1 MRNRLEVAKDLL
13 LESGALY
20 ISIDDNEAAYLKVMM
35 DEIFGR
41 ENFLAQI
48 AYERSGVSG
57 LGQGGSFLVNTHE
70 SILVYAKNKSQHT
83 TYNDRGLVK
92 LEQKDM
98 KRYNKILTHEGERK
112 EVTRFIAPSTKE
124 EVIVYQH
131 ENYEIESISMRDFD
145 KRKEEIQS
153 QYVEQFQNIFRN
165 TSVQKE
171 NEFQNKILNLCEE
184 GLYTADYKVSRGKNK
199 NKWITAYYLNQQVF
213 AWLKDT
219 ALIKDNNIFKTN
231 KLSQFWTHGAIP
243 KADLA
248 NEGGVNLRRGKKP
261 ENLLKRIID
270 IETQEGDIVL
280 DFFAGSGTTC
290 AVSHKMNRKYIGI
303 EQMNY
308 TEETTIERLKNVIK
322 GEQSG
327 VSKQLNW
334 QGGGSFVYAELYR
347 LNEAHLHA
355 IQSCTDNKEL
365 EQVINRMKQSAYLNF
380 KVDLEKVTTKNEDF
394 NLLSLDEQKDVLIQ
408 ALDMNQLYLNYSEI
422 EDSQYDI
429 SDSVKAFNHSFYQK
443 EGDMDE

>member
-1 MRNRLEVAKDLL
+1 
-13 LESGALY
+13 
-20 ISIDDNEAAYLKVMM
+20 
-35 DEIFGR
+35 
-41 ENFLAQI
+41 
-48 AYERSGVSG
+48 
-57 LGQGGSFLVNTHE
+57 
-70 SILVYAKNKSQHT
+70 
-83 TYNDRGLVK
+83 
-92 LEQKDM
+92 
-98 KRYNKILTHEGERK
+98 
-112 EVTRFIAPSTKE
+112 
-124 EVIVYQH
+124 
-131 ENYEIESISMRDFD
+131 
-145 KRKEEIQS
+145 
-153 QYVEQFQNIFRN
+153 
-165 TSVQKE
+165 
-171 NEFQNKILNLCEE
+171 
-184 GLYTADYKVSRGKNK
+184 
-199 NKWITAYYLNQQVF
+199 
-213 AWLKDT
+213 
-219 ALIKDNNIFKTN
+219 
-231 KLSQFWTHGAIP
+231 
-243 KADLA
+243 
-248 NEGGVNLRRGKKP
+248 
-261 ENLLKRIID
+261 
-270 IETQEGDIVL
+270 
-280 DFFAGSGTTC
+280 GSGTTC

-429 SDSVKAFNHSFYQK
+429 SDSVKPLIIPSIKKKVTWMSNEILHRRIEEQFNSLFVEPPEVPDYVQDNLSHPLRDYQAQALKQFIYTQELDNADLSFNHLLFHLATGSGKTLVLASTILYLFK
-443 EGDMDE
+443 EHNQQNFIFFVNSDAIIKKTYDNLTNESSSKYLFRKE